1 MSAEHANGTP
11 PGAFRKSIVS
21 SENSMEHLRKNSL
34 EKKIRFTSPSEF
46 VLQSGGTRVIEK
58 ILIANNGIAAVKCM
72 RSLRKWAYATFRNS
86 EALLFVCMAT
96 PEDVQANA
104 EYIKMANKTVMVPGG
119 SNVNNYANV
128 ELILQTAVTNEV
140 DAVWAGW
147 GHASENPQLPEALS
161 KHNIA
166 FLGPNHYAM
175 WALGDKVAST
185 ILAESANVP
194 TLPWSGSNRAGCQFM
209 T

>member
-1 MSAEHANGTP
+1 MLILSVYMDLF
-11 PGAFRKSIVS
+11 AFSVLLFWSDSCKWCTHFLHLS
-21 SENSMEHLRKNSL
+21 SPCCLH
-34 EKKIRFTSPSEF
+34 
-46 VLQSGGTRVIEK
+46 QQ

-72 RSLRKWAYATFRNS
+72 RSLRKWAYATFRDS

-140 DAVWAGW
+140 DV
-147 GHASENPQLPEALS
+147 SS
-161 KHNIA
+161 
-166 FLGPNHYAM
+166 
-175 WALGDKVAST
+175 
-185 ILAESANVP
+185 
-194 TLPWSGSNRAGCQFM
+194 
-209 T
+209 